1 MCDIILI
8 FQINLKCNKTKK
20 IIKIPAVI
28 KNETITKKLDTNIAV
43 KKV

>member
-1 MCDIILI
+1 M
-8 FQINLKCNKTKK
+8 CNKTKK

-43 KKV
+43 KKRCR